1 MLLPWVQQVAL
12 EQAAKAAEVLEA
24 GFPAD
29 IGEGRT
35 GRGCLPP
42 SSGRCIRIAGQEGG
56 SEGGTPAHKVRFH
69 HLRLVV

>member
-56 SEGGTPAHKVRFH
+56 SEGGHSGA
-69 HLRLVV
+69 